1 MRRDDALEQEMER
14 EMQFHLDMATK
25 RNVERGM
32 TPDAARRQA
41 RLAFGSSG
49 VVVESAR
56 DAHRARTVETSSPMS
71 GSRSGVCAALRR
83 SRSRPA

>member
-41 RLAFGSSG
+41 RRAFGSSG

-56 DAHRARTVETSSPMS
+56 DAHRALHPRRAEVQEPD
-71 GSRSGVCAALRR
+71 AALL
-83 SRSRPA
+83 ADGDQAG

>member
-32 TPDAARRQA
+32 TPDAARFH
-41 RLAFGSSG
+41 L
-49 VVVESAR
+49 
-56 DAHRARTVETSSPMS
+56 HRVGMAE
-71 GSRSGVCAALRR
+71 G
-83 SRSRPA
+83 